1 VPKVGTHGIRHRSAT
16 DIANSG
22 VPLKVGMALT
32 AHKTVAMLMR
42 YVHTEDNP
50 VRQAAELVATPGA
63 RPSRRRGSASPRRPG
78 HERPDAQSSKRCRP
92 CLPATPASTTA

>member
-1 VPKVGTHGIRHRSAT
+1 MGTHGIRDRSVT

-22 VPLKVGMALT
+22 IPFKVGMALT

-50 VRQAAELVATPGA
+50 VRKATALVA
-63 RPSRRRGSASPRRPG
+63 RRRKSVVGTRQEP
-78 HERPDAQSSKRCRP
+78 EEV
-92 CLPATPASTTA
+92 TT